1 MPTWCAR
8 TLARELGIAMSLRT
22 VGRTV
27 LFTAA
32 PALASAVVK
41 AQAGARLEER
51 PAFFAK
57 PKLLIV
63 DELGYLPLALPR
75 ACSSS

>member
-1 MPTWCAR
+1 
-8 TLARELGIAMSLRT
+8 LAWI
-22 VGRTV
+22 
-27 LFTAA
+27 
-32 PALASAVVK
+32 AVVK